1 MKDFNYY
8 SENKLDYPSWKVS
21 CSCGK
26 HISKSKNLNTK
37 FCSDCGTNIE
47 DIYNTEN
54 EKHKKAIKDYNNE
67 SSKRHNEFIED
78 LFEEFDVENNEKRYK
93 CFSIAWDRGHSYG
106 YYEVYNC
113 FQELVELII

>member
-47 DIYNTEN
+47 D
-54 EKHKKAIKDYNNE
+54 
-67 SSKRHNEFIED
+67 